1 MTFRYFLQLKISK
14 ISFEFH
20 FNTFGSSLI
29 DLKNNLKKWLQFEPI
44 MLLWKQPNPSDLQF
58 NIMFGDEQ
66 YYCTLRGLRNSI

>member
-1 MTFRYFLQLKISK
+1 MTFRYFLQLK

-44 MLLWKQPNPSDLQF
+44 MLL
-58 NIMFGDEQ
+58 
-66 YYCTLRGLRNSI
+66 